1 MSLQQLADQIES
13 HEFAI
18 QTNVVSGIRQFF
30 RAVAE
35 QAPVH
40 QLCSEIQSKD
50 SARELVIRISK
61 LSRQRVDVRYE
72 NPFDTAFATYLWVLQ
87 SVHPELARVAAEGI
101 VQAPNCF
108 WSSRLAESLLR
119 EPFTV
124 GSGSTVIEQE
134 SRTPTD
140 VFATH
145 DAGENQILADLAVS
159 FLYQSEGLLFRG
171 ITSSPVSSSWQE
183 DLRTGLSTQI
193 AMYDSSIEVTV
204 KADESG
210 DSVTEV
216 ELIAA

>member
-1 MSLQQLADQIES
+1 MSLQQLAEQIES

-18 QTNVVSGIRQFF
+18 QTNVVSGTRQFF
-30 RAVAE
+30 RAIAE
-35 QAPVH
+35 QEPVR
-40 QLCSEIQSKD
+40 QLRSEIQSQD
-50 SARELVIRISK
+50 LARELVIRISK

-72 NPFDTAFATYLWVLQ
+72 NPFDTAFATYLWALQ

-124 GSGSTVIEQE
+124 GSGSTVNERE
-134 SRTPTD
+134 GRTPTE

-145 DAGENQILADLAVS
+145 DAGENQILADFAVS

-171 ITSSPVSSSWQE
+171 SPSSPASSSWQE

-193 AMYDSSIEVTV
+193 AMYDSSIDVTL

-216 ELIAA
+216 ELSAV